1 MIYQITSPDDLL
13 LRHLAE
19 DPVRPHIP
27 ATMRL
32 GDNRDIFVSVKD
44 DQIQAMTCVS
54 YNNAVPRDEQDLF
67 TDQAPT
73 VAVFYTIWSYASG
86 AARELL
92 LQAVEHIQSQRQ
104 DISRFVTLSP
114 KTDMAHRFHMSN
126 GARILRENASTIN
139 YEYLR

>member
-1 MIYQITSPDDLL
+1 MLYQITSSQDHLL
-13 LRHLAE
+13 KHVNQ

-27 ATMRL
+27 VSMRI
-32 GDNRDIFVSVKD
+32 GPNRDIFVSVKND
-44 DQIQAMTCVS
+44 EIQAMTCVS

-67 TDQAPT
+67 TDQAPA

-92 LQAVEHIQSQRQ
+92 LQAMEHIQSQRQ

-126 GARILRENASTIN
+126 GARILRENELTIN